1 MTGWSPCPALFRAA
15 RTAWLALGLAASL
28 SGVAADFNATAPASM
43 DKWMYP
49 FEFGT
54 GGTRP
59 VAPTFASFD
68 PRFDTRDAEFLLGWD
83 TATVVPTGASPA
95 RYVLR
100 RARLLLPVA
109 ADRTFLYDPTYDPIR
124 TYLPTNNPARL
135 PDADAGRP
143 VEVFGVGFRGGF
155 TAETYLESSSFGPVG
170 AFTSNTISIGTRNA
184 FAAQFDTNGVL
195 VDVANHVGQLNA
207 NWTNAPFEAAAWA
220 IGTTTNAAPGEFVP
234 IDSVFAFDLDLSDP
248 LVHAYLARSLSEGR
262 LRLMVSSLSPAQ
274 QITPGGT
281 GLGGLGSYPQWSTRE
296 NLIFPEELPQGPSI
310 ELEGSYIGT
319 ADTDADGLP
328 DDWERL
334 HFGNLQATAAGDPD
348 LDGASNAVEFQAG
361 TAPRSADSA
370 LRIGVS
376 GGGNPPVLE
385 FAVMPGR
392 AYRIERSLDLA
403 TWTGA
408 AGRLTYPAKGRAAW
422 IGETPEVT
430 GFYRVVVSE
439 AP

>member
-1 MTGWSPCPALFRAA
+1 
-15 RTAWLALGLAASL
+15 
-28 SGVAADFNATAPASM
+28 
-43 DKWMYP
+43 MYP
-49 FEFGT
+49 FEFGM

-68 PRFDTRDAEFLLGWD
+68 PRFDTRDAEFLLGWN

-124 TYLPTNNPARL
+124 TYLPTNDPARL
-135 PDADAGRP
+135 PDTDAGRP

-155 TAETYLESSSFGPVG
+155 TSATYLESSSFGQVG

-195 VDVANHVGQLNA
+195 VDVANHVGQLNL

-234 IDSVFAFDLDLSDP
+234 IDSVFSFDLDLSDP
-248 LVHAYLARSLSEGR
+248 LIHGSLARSLSEGR

-281 GLGGLGSYPQWSTRE
+281 GLGGVGSYPQWSTRE
-296 NLIFPEELPQGPSI
+296 NLLTAGPSI
-310 ELEGSYIGT
+310 ELEGTYIGT
-319 ADTDADGLP
+319 ADSDADGLP

-334 HFGNLQATAAGDPD
+334 HFGDLTATAAGDPD
-348 LDGASNAVEFQAG
+348 ADGASNAVEFQAG
-361 TAPRSADSA
+361 TSPRSGAST
-370 LRIGVS
+370 LKVGITGV
-376 GGGNPPVLE
+376 GAPPVLE
-385 FAVMPGR
+385 FAVAPSR
-392 AYRIERSLDLA
+392 SYRVECSLDLA
-403 TWTGA
+403 TWSDA

-422 IGETPEVT
+422 IGEAPEVT